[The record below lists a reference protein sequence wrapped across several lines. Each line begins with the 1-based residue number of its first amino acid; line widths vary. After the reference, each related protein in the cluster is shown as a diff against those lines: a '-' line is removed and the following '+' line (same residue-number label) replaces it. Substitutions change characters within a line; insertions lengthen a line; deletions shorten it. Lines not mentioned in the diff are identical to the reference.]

1 MQFKS
6 SIFVAGCWESNSQM
20 RPTFR
25 MILTDLQTIAESK
38 FTMVPD
44 ESFHS
49 MQDDWRLEIQAMFD
63 DLRAKEKVCFYI

>member
-1 MQFKS
+1 
-6 SIFVAGCWESNSQM
+6 M

-25 MILTDLQTIAESK
+25 MILTDLQTIAESN

-63 DLRAKEKVCFYI
+63 DLRAKEKVSHLLTLTKKVC